1 MIYYVFSTFF
11 LKAYAY
17 GKYWEDSKKKK
28 QRVKYWERRGGDNF
42 DPWGSNE
49 PLSSYLCICVCVCV

>member
-49 PLSSYLCICVCVCV
+49 PLS